1 MRTLKAQSAMEYL
14 MTYGWAI
21 LIIAVVLGA
30 LFSLGVFSGTS
41 LLGTTCIASSG
52 YYCSGLVY
60 SHTNNQI
67 TATIGQSTGA
77 TYYGVAIAY
86 APQGTA
92 TTSGIPS
99 ISFSAIST
107 VSSPSLSSNTLMS
120 GQTVSVS
127 LTVPGY
133 SAPVAVGTTTAGSI
147 WLAYS
152 TSSSASSTLCTGS
165 ASSIS
170 SSCQFTQI
178 ATLTAKAT

>member
-1 MRTLKAQSAMEYL
+1 MRTFKAQSAMEYL

-30 LFSLGVFSGTS
+30 LFSLGVFSGAS

-52 YYCSGLVY
+52 YLCTGLVY
-60 SHTNNQI
+60 THSNNDLS
-67 TATIGQSTGA
+67 ATIGQNTGA

-99 ISFSAIST
+99 VTFSAIST
-107 VSSPSLSSNTLMS
+107 VSSLSSNTLLP

-127 LTVPGY
+127 LPAS
-133 SAPVAVGTTTAGSI
+133 SATPPVSVGTTTAGSL

-152 TSSSASSTLCTGS
+152 TNSLVSTCAGTPPSVNNCLY
-165 ASSIS
+165 
-170 SSCQFTQI
+170 TQI
-178 ATLTAKAT
+178 ATITAKAS

>member
-77 TYYGVAIAY
+77 TYYGVGIAY
-86 APQGTA
+86 VPQGTA
-92 TTSGIPS
+92 TTNGVPSATFLGIPG
-99 ISFSAIST
+99 
-107 VSSPSLSSNTLMS
+107 NTLAS

-152 TSSSASSTLCTGS
+152 TSSSASGTLCTGP
-165 ASSIS
+165 ANSIS
-170 SSCQFTQI
+170 SNCQFTQI

>member
-1 MRTLKAQSAMEYL
+1 

-41 LLGTTCIASSG
+41 FLGTTCIASSG
-52 YYCSGLVY
+52 YYCSITSY

-67 TATIGQSTGA
+67 TVTIGQSTGA
-77 TYYGVAIAY
+77 TYYGVGIAY

-92 TTSGIPS
+92 ITTSGVPNVG
-99 ISFSAIST
+99 SFSGIPT
-107 VSSPSLSSNTLMS
+107 TSNTLVS

-133 SAPVAVGTTTAGSI
+133 SAPVTVGTTTAGSI

-152 TSSSASSTLCTGS
+152 TSSGTTCIGS
-165 ASSIS
+165 QNSLPSN
-170 SSCQFTQI
+170 CQFTQI